1 MALLSS
7 ISILCFQNF
16 TFMLKT
22 LNNHILTIQLG
33 FIISFQKR
41 NALIECFFS
50 SLKVFNLSSDSG
62 EVSIVEFLRFN
73 FSSICS
79 NYSLSDSLA
88 NLSHFKLFL
97 MLILNFNI
105 FLMLSLLTLLSM
117 LLVMTECRSI
127 LDNLLDWTIQDS
139 LFKNRRRNHNSLRGT
154 WSHWS
159 RNISAPIVNRLV
171 FNFLSY
177 EMSINII
184 RDISHI
190 LPPVL
195 SHIVGDISWSG
206 LSVLRLVNIT
216 LKAFALVGSWPCW
229 EVVRTLISWSL
240 LIILVWSY
248 IVRSWLVLLQVL
260 LGSNL
265 DVSSFHRWL
274 EHWLSWW
281 RFLFFLHI
289 LSIVLFFI
297 LNVHFLCSFL
307 MHEI

>member
-1 MALLSS
+1 
-7 ISILCFQNF
+7 
-16 TFMLKT
+16 
-22 LNNHILTIQLG
+22 
-33 FIISFQKR
+33 
-41 NALIECFFS
+41 
-50 SLKVFNLSSDSG
+50 
-62 EVSIVEFLRFN
+62 
-73 FSSICS
+73 
-79 NYSLSDSLA
+79 
-88 NLSHFKLFL
+88 

-139 LFKNRRRNHNSLRGT
+139 LFKNRRRNHNSLRRT

-171 FNFLSY
+171 FNLLSY

-260 LGSNL
+260 LRSNL